1 MNTQQKNKA
10 LFLDRDGVVNVDH
23 GYVYQSD
30 KFEFIDGVFSTCKA
44 FYDAGYKIIIV
55 TNQSGIGRGYYT
67 EADFLALTDWMK
79 DQFSAHSI
87 EVTDVYF
94 CPHHPKKAHPEYLKE
109 CSCRKPAPGMLLQGI
124 QEHNIDSACSIMV
137 GDKLS
142 DMQAAKK
149 AGITT
154 RILVRS
160 GQSFDE
166 SAKQEADL
174 IIDSISSLPA
184 LLNT

>member
-1 MNTQQKNKA
+1 
-10 LFLDRDGVVNVDH
+10 
-23 GYVYQSD
+23 
-30 KFEFIDGVFSTCKA
+30 
-44 FYDAGYKIIIV
+44 
-55 TNQSGIGRGYYT
+55 
-67 EADFLALTDWMK
+67 
-79 DQFSAHSI
+79 
-87 EVTDVYF
+87 
-94 CPHHPKKAHPEYLKE
+94 
-109 CSCRKPAPGMLLQGI
+109 
-124 QEHNIDSACSIMV
+124 MV

-154 RILVRS
+154 RVLVRS

>member
-1 MNTQQKNKA
+1 MNAQQKNKA

-30 KFEFIDGVFSTCKA
+30 KFEFIDGVFSTCKT

-67 EADFLALTDWMK
+67 EADFLALTEWMK

-87 EVTDVYF
+87 AVTDVYF
-94 CPHHPKKAHPEYLKE
+94 CPHHPKKARPEYLKE

-124 QEHNIDSACSIMV
+124 QEHNIDPACSIMV

-154 RILVRS
+154 RVLVRS

-184 LLNT
+184 LLKT